1 MFSHPGLTKESGHNA
16 SGNQALMDTMTALRW
31 VQINI
36 AAFGGDPRNVTIFG
50 ESAGAAISAGLVGSP
65 RTRGLFRRAISE
77 SGAWMGL
84 GMAAMRT
91 RQQAEQ
97 PAGRR
102 GAPPPPL
109 MPLEELRAK
118 STEEISR
125 TLSGAGMIVDG
136 WIIPE
141 DESLTFARGRQQP
154 VDVLVGSNK
163 DEGTFAGN
171 TTATAWTNRV
181 RQRWGDLADDYLKIY
196 PAGSDEEATR
206 SSQMAFRDE
215 MAWHMRLYANL
226 QAKRGKRAYWYFFTH
241 EPPYAPDAR
250 NLKAT
255 HTVEIPYVCSTI
267 SARRACFRTRARPS
281 WPRHQRQSARRTGVV
296 VLGELRPGGR
306 SKRQGPAALASV
318 QRRER
323 RAHDHWRDQRNAGST
338 GARDLRQVVR
348 EDSGGPEGVKSVG
361 GGGQQFRHRLSES

>member
-1 MFSHPGLTKESGHNA
+1 LFSHPGLTKESGHNA

-181 RQRWGDLADDYLKIY
+181 RQRWG
-196 PAGSDEEATR
+196 R
-206 SSQMAFRDE
+206 S
-215 MAWHMRLYANL
+215 
-226 QAKRGKRAYWYFFTH
+226 
-241 EPPYAPDAR
+241 
-250 NLKAT
+250 
-255 HTVEIPYVCSTI
+255 
-267 SARRACFRTRARPS
+267 
-281 WPRHQRQSARRTGVV
+281 
-296 VLGELRPGGR
+296 GR
-306 SKRQGPAALASV
+306 
-318 QRRER
+318 
-323 RAHDHWRDQRNAGST
+323 
-338 GARDLRQVVR
+338 
-348 EDSGGPEGVKSVG
+348 
-361 GGGQQFRHRLSES
+361 RLSENLSGWFRRGSDALVADGVPRRDGVAYAPVRESAGEARETRILVLLHARAAVCAGRAKSESDAYGGNPVCVFNNLRPPRVFPDASSPELASASASERSPNGCRRIG